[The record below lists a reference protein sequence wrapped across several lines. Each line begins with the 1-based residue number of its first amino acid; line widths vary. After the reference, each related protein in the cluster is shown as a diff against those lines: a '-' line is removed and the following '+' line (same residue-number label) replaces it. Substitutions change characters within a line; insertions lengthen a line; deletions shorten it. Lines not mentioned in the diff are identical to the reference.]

1 MDLKLEG
8 FARKYD
14 RVTLEYRPVTPERPK
29 PWRVS
34 LEAARDDS
42 AEIEGW
48 GSTPITAVYD
58 AAYKLS
64 RPGL

>member
-8 FARKYD
+8 FARKFD
-14 RVTLEYRPVTPERPK
+14 RVTLEYRPVAPERPK
-29 PWRVS
+29 TWRVS
-34 LEAARDDS
+34 LEAARDGS

-64 RPGL
+64 RP

>member
-8 FARKYD
+8 FAKKFD
-14 RVTLEYRPVTPERPK
+14 RVTLEYRPVAPERPK
-29 PWRVS
+29 PWRLS
-34 LEAARDDS
+34 LEGPRDDS

-58 AAYKLS
+58 AAYKLAGS
-64 RPGL
+64 R